1 VLVLISTVIGGPVL
15 TLVAPTLL
23 VAALGLAAILGALI
37 IFDGESNYVE
47 GAALIGLYLIIAA
60 SVWFGPPIAG

>member
-1 VLVLISTVIGGPVL
+1 LISTVLGGPML
-15 TLVAPTLL
+15 TLVVPTLL
-23 VAALGLAAILGALI
+23 IAALGLAAILGAMI

-47 GAALIGLYLIIAA
+47 GAALIGLYFIIAA